1 MLKTPIFL
9 YIKMSISIGKEQKWR
24 IAKDYLIIGI
34 FTPVRIK
41 SLIGFVSAE
50 KESGNRF
57 LKVFFSF

>member
-1 MLKTPIFL
+1 
-9 YIKMSISIGKEQKWR
+9 MSISIGKEQKWR

-41 SLIGFVSAE
+41 SLIGFVSAD